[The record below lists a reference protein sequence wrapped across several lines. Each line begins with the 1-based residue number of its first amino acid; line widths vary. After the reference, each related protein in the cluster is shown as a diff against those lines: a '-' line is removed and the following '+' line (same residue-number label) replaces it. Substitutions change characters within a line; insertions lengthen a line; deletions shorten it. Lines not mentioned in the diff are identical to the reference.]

1 MCDLSSLTLVII
13 LFQADHS
20 TIATGL
26 NKTVMT
32 TLKVVREQ
40 CVPFDHGKQ
49 KNQYNTMV
57 GPLVNRNKDRALGT
71 IQVYNSCEESQQAG
85 SYKDTSKSE
94 FSHDDEIVFCQLL
107 EVISCALSSLQNQQV
122 WN

>member
-1 MCDLSSLTLVII
+1 
-13 LFQADHS
+13 
-20 TIATGL
+20 
-26 NKTVMT
+26 MT
-32 TLKVVREQ
+32 TLQVVREQ
-40 CVPFDHGKQ
+40 CVPFDHGKK

-85 SYKDTSKSE
+85 SDKEAPKSE

-122 WN
+122 LFLSTFLCW